1 VPAPVSIDDRTFD
14 GPHGPVPAR
23 VYKAGDGPTFV
34 WSHGGGWV
42 GGDLDMVEADGV
54 ARAVAEGLGGVVVS
68 VEYRLAPAHVFPV
81 PVDDVVAAFEG
92 TLASTD
98 LVADPARV
106 ALGGAS
112 AGAHLSALAMPRLS
126 RPPAALVLVYPATD
140 PMDGP
145 YVRRPDGILP
155 EQWLGRTT
163 AVSLFSTL
171 LGSSFDLA
179 NGDDAPADA
188 VPAKATFDR
197 RAWPPTLV
205 TTAEIDGLAP
215 QAFRYVELLREAG
228 VDVTH
233 DHVPELFHGYLS
245 AVGIS
250 RRSDAALARH
260 IDWLRTALASGR
272 A

>member
-1 VPAPVSIDDRTFD
+1 VSARPAIEDRTFD

-23 VYKAGDGPTFV
+23 VYRAGDGPTFV
-34 WSHGGGWV
+34 WCHGGGWV

-92 TLASTD
+92 TLASND
-98 LVADPARV
+98 LVSDPARV

-112 AGAHLSALAMPRLS
+112 AGAHLSALALPRLS

-140 PMDGP
+140 PVDGP
-145 YVRRPDGILP
+145 YVRRPDGVLP

-163 AVSLFSTL
+163 TVALFSTL
-171 LGSSFDLA
+171 LGPSFDLA
-179 NGDDAPADA
+179 NGGAAPADA
-188 VPAKATFDR
+188 VPAEATFDPT
-197 RAWPPTLV
+197 WPRTLV

-215 QAFRYVELLREAG
+215 QAFRYVELLRDAG

-245 AVGIS
+245 AVGTS
-250 RRSDAALARH
+250 RRADAALGRH
-260 IDWLRTALASGR
+260 IEWLRAALTGR
-272 A
+272 